1 MKYQTV
7 TLSLLS
13 IISMGSFAQEQESF
27 EHIEVNYRQA
37 YRGDVP
43 VSEIP
48 QAITT
53 LDRSL
58 VDDINI
64 SRFRDILLFS
74 PSIALQNDGGN
85 LWDSYSMRGFP
96 GNENVP
102 TGYLVNGFSS
112 GRGFGGHRDVSNIE
126 YVEVL
131 KGPGSALYGRSDP
144 GGVIN
149 VVTRKPQYAPE
160 GYLKTSLGSDDRYR
174 IEGDYTSG
182 LSDSL
187 AMRINGA
194 IQDDDSFR
202 DHVSSKKKVINPS
215 LRWQLDKDTSI
226 LYSFEFM
233 QQEQLFDRGIV
244 VLDNNIKT
252 VPRER
257 FLGEPSDDPTKI
269 NSQGHQLTFEHYL
282 QNDWFLTGGINA
294 RSTKLD
300 GYSSDA
306 ELSGSRQ
313 KLFEDGRT
321 LTRQHRRRDYDSD
334 DLSVRLEL
342 SGNTELFGMTHHL
355 LMGADAYRYDLYTL
369 LARARPEPGT
379 YELDIF
385 NPQYGAAKP
394 ELQTQYI
401 NDENQKGFGLYVQD
415 QLELNDQWHL
425 LLGLRLDQYTQETLE
440 LVSGTESEQDD
451 SRVSPRVALSY
462 LPTDNLTLY
471 ASYSEGFVPISGTD
485 FEGQG
490 FDPEESDSVEL
501 GMKYSAHGFRLNAA
515 VFDATKTNILTDD
528 PAHPGYP
535 ATLGAATSRGFEIE
549 GGMSLG
555 SYTDLQVAY
564 SYIDS
569 ETKNDITVYDWGV
582 NVPAG
587 SDLVNI
593 PQNTFNAMVK
603 HDLRH
608 WQINADIGL
617 TARYVDDRLGA
628 TVDQSYRLPSYQVF
642 DLFYTHRLTDN
653 TELQINVDNLFD
665 EYYMSNA
672 YSALWTTPGAPRQFS
687 VSLTYEF

>member
-1 MKYQTV
+1 
-7 TLSLLS
+7 
-13 IISMGSFAQEQESF
+13 
-27 EHIEVNYRQA
+27 
-37 YRGDVP
+37 
-43 VSEIP
+43 
-48 QAITT
+48 
-53 LDRSL
+53 
-58 VDDINI
+58 
-64 SRFRDILLFS
+64 
-74 PSIALQNDGGN
+74 
-85 LWDSYSMRGFP
+85 
-96 GNENVP
+96 
-102 TGYLVNGFSS
+102 
-112 GRGFGGHRDVSNIE
+112 
-126 YVEVL
+126 
-131 KGPGSALYGRSDP
+131 
-144 GGVIN
+144 
-149 VVTRKPQYAPE
+149 
-160 GYLKTSLGSDDRYR
+160 
-174 IEGDYTSG
+174 
-182 LSDSL
+182 
-187 AMRINGA
+187 
-194 IQDDDSFR
+194 
-202 DHVSSKKKVINPS
+202 
-215 LRWQLDKDTSI
+215 
-226 LYSFEFM
+226 M

-244 VLDNNIKT
+244 VLDNNIRT
-252 VPRER
+252 VPRDR
-257 FLGEPSDDPTKI
+257 FLGEPSDEPTEI
-269 NSQGHQLTFEHYL
+269 ISQGHQLTFEHYL
-282 QNDWFLTGGINA
+282 LNDWFLTGGINA

-334 DLSVRLEL
+334 DLSLRLEL
-342 SGNTELFGMTHHL
+342 SGNAELFGMTHHL
-355 LMGADAYRYDLYTL
+355 LMGTDAYRYDLYTL
-369 LARARPEPGT
+369 LDRVRPEPGT

-394 ELQTQYI
+394 ELHTQYI
-401 NDENQKGFGLYVQD
+401 NDENQKGFGLYLQD

-425 LLGLRLDQYTQETLE
+425 LMGLRLDQYTQETLE
-440 LVSGTESEQDD
+440 LVSGTESEQDE

-490 FDPEESDSVEL
+490 FKPEESDSVEL
-501 GMKYSAHGFRLNAA
+501 GMKYSANGFRLNAA

-528 PAHPGYP
+528 PVHPGYP
-535 ATLGAATSRGFEIE
+535 ATLGAATSRGFEID

-555 SYTDLQVAY
+555 SYTDLRVAY